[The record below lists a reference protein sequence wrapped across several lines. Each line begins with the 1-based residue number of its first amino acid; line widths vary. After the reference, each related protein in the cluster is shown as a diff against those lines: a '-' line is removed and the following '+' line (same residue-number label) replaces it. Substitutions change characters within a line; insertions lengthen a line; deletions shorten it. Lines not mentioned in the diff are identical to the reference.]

1 MPLTAHPLS
10 IVLDVEYVWSSTSC
24 VDAAAA
30 AAGRLHLH
38 GLQRR
43 VGQDKAI
50 GSSCNNAITEQE
62 EKHTHFSRSCWS
74 QEVYHFPSN
83 FQIRLRE
90 KAAY

>member
-1 MPLTAHPLS
+1 MELHFMGRRRRLRRC
-10 IVLDVEYVWSSTSC
+10 LR
-24 VDAAAA
+24 
-30 AAGRLHLH
+30 AAGLHLR

-43 VGQDKAI
+43 VEQDKAI